1 MPRNISEQLGLV
13 PLSHSE
19 LYGPDLTFLHPQ
31 QQQPQHE
38 QEQRSVTFSSRP
50 SDLELVLSSGD
61 AALKDALLDYVTSRY
76 VYSVETLLHDYL
88 SSLGVQIEEVEGH
101 TGWYYSKLRLLSSV
115 YVGAGTVCE
124 VGFNA
129 GHSALNALMAREDS
143 RVLSFDLGEHEGAYL
158 RHSYDFLSFA
168 FPGRIRVALGDSL
181 EAVPAFLRDNQ
192 EWEHACDVVLVD
204 GGHGY
209 DHASGDIG
217 NLAKLAAPGA
227 VLLLDD
233 FEYGDVRRAWD
244 DAVADGI
251 IEPHPTLQHVS
262 SRYCDD
268 YRTEIN
274 RDVGNGAIDR
284 IVPNTYQNRRSGE
297 IAIGVYRGGAGRTEA
312 AEQADEPTYARPK
325 GDL

>member
-1 MPRNISEQLGLV
+1 MAAVSAPILSAVGSQPQTRASYRELMPRNISELLGL
-13 PLSHSE
+13 
-19 LYGPDLTFLHPQ
+19 

-143 RVLSFDLGEHEGAYL
+143 RVLSFDLGEHEGDYL

-209 DHASGDIG
+209 DHARGDIG
-217 NLAKLAAPGA
+217 NLAKLEAPGT

-244 DAVADGI
+244 DAHA
-251 IEPHPTLQHVS
+251 S

-297 IAIGVYRGGAGRTEA
+297 TAIGVYRGGAGRTEA